1 MFRKKIKL
9 PLVLFLCAVAFV
21 LGLSVQL
28 LTAARVEA
36 TWNLLYQALSIVR
49 LQFVETD
56 VKDDKL
62 IYGAIRGMLRAL
74 DDPYTRF
81 IDPEGYEEMQTHLN
95 GNFAGIGIHIGM
107 KDSVLTVI
115 APIEDTPAAR
125 AGLRAGDKI
134 LEINGRS
141 TEDMSQEQAVSL
153 IRGPKGTK
161 VTLLILRNIKEKA
174 KEYPIIRDNI
184 QIKSVTRQKLL
195 DDKNKIGYILL
206 STFESKLTYTE
217 LAAAL
222 KDLNKQGMRSLIL
235 DLRNNGGGLLDEAV
249 AIASVFI
256 KDGAIVHTVDRYGNK
271 ETFQTSDVDYKLYD
285 KPLVVLINGG
295 SASASEIVA
304 GAILDNQRGVLIGT
318 NSFGKA
324 SVQNI
329 RPLSDGSAILI
340 TVAKYLTPR
349 NNNINKTGISP
360 NFVVEIPTATIEE
373 ALNDPNY
380 KYSEEKDA
388 QLQYALDYLR
398 KLK

>member
-340 TVAKYLTPR
+340 TVAKYLTPL
-349 NNNINKTGISP
+349 NNDINKTGVSP